1 MKKLF
6 ISLVAAVCLCACE
19 KSPVLEESTVSK
31 MYGEYKLANI
41 HWSGLPVDFNGDGT
55 GRWDLL
61 SEYNNMVG
69 YYEPYHIGKVSVANA
84 IASDQGDS
92 KVAFNVSI
100 PYPWFIEENG
110 NYTVTSVRYLHQTFR
125 VNNPQPRTSNGYI
138 KYDNDNPYDLFLSN
152 LDNMSVSFDSYK
164 DGKFT
169 VRIYCSLPCV
179 PAGGEKLSTNYMLLE
194 YQKK

>member
-6 ISLVAAVCLCACE
+6 ISLFAAVCLCACE
-19 KSPVLEESTVSK
+19 KSPVLEESPVSK
-31 MYGEYKLANI
+31 MYGDYKLVNI

-61 SEYNNMVG
+61 NEYKYMYG
-69 YYEPYHIGKVSVANA
+69 YYEPFHIAKVSVANV
-84 IASDQGDS
+84 IDS
-92 KVAFNVSI
+92 RQSGSIVAFNVSI
-100 PYPWFIEENG
+100 PYPWFTEEDG
-110 NYTVTSVRYLHQTFR
+110 NYVITSVKYLHQTFR
-125 VNNPQPRTSNGYI
+125 VNNPQPRMTNGYI
-138 KYDNDNPYDLFLSN
+138 KYDKENKYDLFLAN

-169 VRIYCSLPCV
+169 VRLYCSLPCV
-179 PAGGEKLSTNYMLLE
+179 PAGDEKLSTNYMLLE